1 MSALMQELQL
11 AIFYYQNPEKVHLI
25 FLNELILTLLQLYQ
39 VQELE
44 QKMDFQTQ
52 EGPKTTDW
60 KLMKI

>member
-1 MSALMQELQL
+1 MSALTQELQL

-25 FLNELILTLLQLYQ
+25 FLNELIWILLQLYQ

-52 EGPKTTDW
+52 EGPRKTD
-60 KLMKI
+60 